1 MNQDSLINILSMGD
15 HGVYVWIVMV
25 VLFVIL
31 GSTIILLNRKIRQAK
46 QEINEEAYKKKT
58 FWCSFNNS

>member
-15 HGVYVWIVMV
+15 HGVYVWIVVV

-46 QEINEEAYKKKT
+46 QEINEAVSYTHLRAHET
-58 FWCSFNNS
+58 

>member
-15 HGVYVWIVMV
+15 HGVYVWIVIV
-25 VLFVIL
+25 ALFVIL

-46 QEINEEAYKKKT
+46 KEINEEA
-58 FWCSFNNS
+58 

>member
-15 HGVYVWIVMV
+15 DGAYVWIVIV

-31 GSTIILLNRKIRQAK
+31 GATIILLNRKIRQAK
-46 QEINEEAYKKKT
+46 QEINEEA
-58 FWCSFNNS
+58 

>member
-1 MNQDSLINILSMGD
+1 KLGKKYLKMNQDSLINILSMGD
-15 HGVYVWIVMV
+15 HGMYVWIVIV

-46 QEINEEAYKKKT
+46 QEINEEA
-58 FWCSFNNS
+58 

>member
-15 HGVYVWIVMV
+15 HGVYVWIVTV

-31 GSTIILLNRKIRQAK
+31 GSTIILLNRKIRQTK
-46 QEINEEAYKKKT
+46 QEINEEG
-58 FWCSFNNS
+58 

>member
-15 HGVYVWIVMV
+15 HGVYVWTVVV

-31 GSTIILLNRKIRQAK
+31 GSTIFLLNRKILQAK
-46 QEINEEAYKKKT
+46 QEINEEA
-58 FWCSFNNS
+58 